1 MRTPPCPL
9 YLGSMVT
16 PSTVDGACCGGG
28 KRLEGAACDEILDAA
43 DVVRHEAPDLGR
55 LVVGKKPPAV
65 EAGAFRVVAG
75 LKAHRA
81 RESARLGLMVW
92 RGRQILNGTVDPRR
106 DGIGGDAG
114 EQVPVVFV
122 GFSAAIEM
130 RMADGER
137 RALAVWP

>member
-1 MRTPPCPL
+1 MRTPPYPL

-28 KRLEGAACDEILDAA
+28 GGLESAACDDILDAA

-75 LKAHRA
+75 IEPHFA
-81 RESARLGLMVW
+81 RESARLGLMIW
-92 RGRQILNGTVDPRR
+92 GGRQILNGT
-106 DGIGGDAG
+106 
-114 EQVPVVFV
+114 
-122 GFSAAIEM
+122 
-130 RMADGER
+130 
-137 RALAVWP
+137 

>member
-1 MRTPPCPL
+1 
-9 YLGSMVT
+9 MVT
-16 PSTVDGACCGGG
+16 PSTVGGAFCGGG
-28 KRLEGAACDEILDAA
+28 KRLKGTTGDNVCDTA
-43 DVVRHEAPDLGR
+43 DVCGHQAPKLGR
-55 LVVGKKPPAV
+55 LVVSEKPPAV
-65 EAGAFRVVAG
+65 EAGAFRVVAWIEP
-75 LKAHRA
+75 HFS
-81 RESARLGLMVW
+81 RESARLGLMVYG
-92 RGRQILNGTVDPRR
+92 GRQTLKWLGGSRP